1 MEGTMRRIQP
11 PAILFALAAAAAPS
25 LAQPDTATVQVCLPT
40 NPPQCMPRSRP
51 GQFVPAQGQ
60 PYFEFMVTKPASE
73 AQNTARPAYP
83 PELKARGITGTVVA
97 QFVVDTMGHVEAASF
112 KLITVSHLPFG
123 EAVREV
129 VPGMRYNPAEVRG
142 TKVRQ
147 LVQQPF
153 VFAMAGQDPP
163 ALPAPAARQYPNPMA
178 GTPAPAPPSGKVRG
192 WSLTQRTTVDSGNGK
207 PSITTTRLMGTG
219 SIVRQETTFDA
230 ARGMSMVSLLDSANG
245 TMTSI
250 VPQMRAATRMRTP
263 DLSGQQARPVR
274 TSQPISTRID
284 TVPGSEPLL
293 GMPTTRVKSEV
304 VSRVTETLGPV
315 TCTSVQRVS
324 MEIWT
329 VADSTVFAIQRRLAG
344 SMSSTLGP
352 AFEESHRAVQSQP
365 TKPASA
371 LKVVTS
377 GLAGG
382 VTFSLEV
389 LGFTLGEIDASL
401 FAVPEGYTVSD
412 MSGMQMPPMPDR
424 SDFAARSF
432 WQRNDTTRV
441 GPDGSRPTCR
451 PSNR

>member
-11 PAILFALAAAAAPS
+11 PVILFALAAAAAPS

-40 NPPQCMPRSRP
+40 NPPRCMPRSRP

-97 QFVVDTMGHVEAASF
+97 QFVVDTMGHVEAATF

-123 EAVREV
+123 EAVRAV
-129 VPGMRYNPAEVRG
+129 VPGMRFNPAEVRG

-192 WSLTQRTTVDSGNGK
+192 WSITQRMTVDSGGGRVRT
-207 PSITTTRLMGTG
+207 TTTRYAGAG
-219 SIVRQETTFDA
+219 GVFRQEISTDRTPGIA
-230 ARGMSMVSLLDSANG
+230 MVNLVDSATNSS
-245 TMTSI
+245 TLIMQQA
-250 VPQMRAATRMRTP
+250 QMATRMRTP
-263 DLSGQQARPVR
+263 TIRQSAARTLGTDTLSMRSDTIPGGE
-274 TSQPISTRID
+274 RI
-284 TVPGSEPLL
+284 L
-293 GMPTTRVKSEV
+293 GMPTRRIRTVGVIRTTESLGA
-304 VSRVTETLGPV
+304 VS
-315 TCTSVQRVS
+315 CTSTRRVAS
-324 MEIWT
+324 DRWE
-329 VADSTVFAIQRRLAG
+329 VADSMIATIQVQMARSIVARMGGAG
-344 SMSSTLGP
+344 IDELQRTMSVRPST
-352 AFEESHRAVQSQP
+352 P
-365 TKPASA
+365 TS
-371 LKVVTS
+371 VVRTS
-377 GLAGG
+377 GEGPQGG
-382 VTFSLEV
+382 VTYTMEIVAYS
-389 LGFTLGEIDASL
+389 LGELDASL
-401 FAVPEGYTVSD
+401 FAVPEGYTIND
-412 MSGMQMPPMPDR
+412 MTAMEMPRPPASEDVQ
-424 SDFAARSF
+424 AYSF